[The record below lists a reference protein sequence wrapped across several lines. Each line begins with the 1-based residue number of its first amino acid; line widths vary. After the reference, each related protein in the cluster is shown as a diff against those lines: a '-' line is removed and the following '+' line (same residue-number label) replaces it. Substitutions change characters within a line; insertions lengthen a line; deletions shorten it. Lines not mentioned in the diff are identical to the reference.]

1 MTRPRAFVFLALLIS
16 VLPASAAP
24 IADGPYVVPA
34 ADGGWV
40 ARWVEGDDS
49 APKAREQRLSK
60 TASLKGRVLTIPAVS
75 PVPAFKVTL
84 RNPETGPRTNS
95 PDEVGLPAGS
105 PLFVVADTH
114 GEFAILVELLRKQGV
129 IDAQLKWSFGSG
141 HLAVLG
147 DAFDRGPNQ
156 TEILW
161 MLYELEHQAKAKGG
175 GLHFVLGNHE
185 TLALLGARQY
195 LNPKYRASAQALGVP
210 NYALLWDERTLLGR
224 WLRTKSSVQKIG
236 GYLCLHGGLS
246 AEIVNRGYT
255 LTKINQSVRDLLTYT
270 PAYSGPNDRYAPDDL
285 RIMANKHPAATQADR
300 DMALFLVMHPLGPLW
315 YRGYFPQ
322 GTRESGFPNA
332 TDEDVS
338 RVLAHFDARAI
349 FVGHTM
355 VPTVTPLYDGRVI
368 AVQVYPRRDDAGNAH
383 MEGMLV
389 KDGVFYRARIE
400 GGVEALPH
408 GYSAP

>member
-1 MTRPRAFVFLALLIS
+1 MTRLRSLVFLALLVS
-16 VLPASAAP
+16 AHAFAAP
-24 IADGPYVVPA
+24 ISDGPYVMPA

-60 TASLKGRVLTIPAVS
+60 KASLDGRVVTIPAVGK
-75 PVPAFKVTL
+75 VPAFKVTL
-84 RNPETGPRTNS
+84 RNSETGPRANS
-95 PDEVGLPAGS
+95 PDEVTLPTS
-105 PLFVVADTH
+105 KPLFVVADTH
-114 GEFAILVELLRKQGV
+114 GEFEILVELLQKHGV
-129 IDAQLKWSFGSG
+129 INRALQWSFGG
-141 HLAVLG
+141 GRLAVLG
-147 DAFDRGPNQ
+147 DVFDRGPNH

-161 MLYELEHQAKAKGG
+161 LLYELEAQARANGG

-210 NYALLWDERTLLGR
+210 AYALLWDEHTLLGR
-224 WLRTKSSVQKIG
+224 WLRTKPSVQKIG

-255 LTKINQSVRDLLTYT
+255 LAVMNKSVRDMLTYT
-270 PAYSGPNDRYAPDDL
+270 PAYLGSNDRYAPDDL
-285 RIMANKHPAATQADR
+285 RVLANNPAATQADR
-300 DMALFLVMHPLGPLW
+300 DAAVFLVMHPLGPLW

-322 GTRESGFPNA
+322 ATRESGFPRA

-338 RVLAHFDARAI
+338 QVLRHFDARAI

-355 VPTVTPLYDGRVI
+355 VPTVTPLYDGKVI
-368 AVQVYPRRDDAGNAH
+368 AVQVYPRRDDAGTAH
-383 MEGMLV
+383 MEALLV
-389 KDGVFYRARIE
+389 KEGVLYRARID
-400 GGVEALPH
+400 GGVEELPQ

>member
-1 MTRPRAFVFLALLIS
+1 MTRLRSLVLLALLVS
-16 VLPASAAP
+16 VRVLAAP
-24 IADGPYVVPA
+24 IADGPYVMPA

-40 ARWVEGDDS
+40 ARWAFGDDS

-60 TASLKGRVLTIPAVS
+60 KSSVSGRVLTIPAVGH
-75 PVPAFKVTL
+75 VPAFKVTL
-84 RNPETGPRTNS
+84 RNPETGPRAIS
-95 PDEVGLPAGS
+95 PDEITLPEGS

-114 GEFAILVELLRKQGV
+114 GEFEILVELLQKHGV
-129 IDAQLKWSFGSG
+129 INRALQWSFGSG
-141 HLAVLG
+141 HMAVLG
-147 DAFDRGPNQ
+147 DVFDRGPNQ

-161 MLYELEHQAKAKGG
+161 LLYELERQASAAGG

-210 NYALLWDERTLLGR
+210 VYALLWDEHTLLGR
-224 WLRTKSSVQKIG
+224 WLRTKPSVQKIG

-255 LTKINQSVRDLLTYT
+255 LAAMNQSVRDMLTYT
-270 PAYSGPNDRYAPDDL
+270 PAYTGPNDRYAPDDL
-285 RIMANKHPAATQADR
+285 RVLANNPAATQADR
-300 DMALFLVMHPLGPLW
+300 DTAVFLVMHPLGPLW

-322 GTRESGFPNA
+322 AARESGFPGA

-338 RVLAHFDARAI
+338 RVLQHFGARAI

-368 AVQVYPRRDDAGNAH
+368 AVQVYPRRDDAGSAH
-383 MEGMLV
+383 MEALLV
-389 KDGVFYRARIE
+389 KKGVFFRARID
-400 GGVEALPH
+400 GGVEELLH
-408 GYSAP
+408 

>member
-1 MTRPRAFVFLALLIS
+1 MTRLRSLVLLALLVS
-16 VLPASAAP
+16 VRVLAAP
-24 IADGPYVVPA
+24 IADGPYVMPA

-40 ARWVEGDDS
+40 ARWAFGDDS

-60 TASLKGRVLTIPAVS
+60 KSSVSGRVLTIPAVGH
-75 PVPAFKVTL
+75 VPAFKVTL
-84 RNPETGPRTNS
+84 RNPETGPRAIS
-95 PDEVGLPAGS
+95 PDEITLPEGS

-114 GEFAILVELLRKQGV
+114 GEFEILVELLQKHGV
-129 IDAQLKWSFGSG
+129 INRALQWSFGSG
-141 HLAVLG
+141 HMAVLG
-147 DAFDRGPNQ
+147 DVFDRGPNQ

-161 MLYELEHQAKAKGG
+161 LLYELERQASAAGG

-210 NYALLWDERTLLGR
+210 VYAMLWDEHTLLGR
-224 WLRTKSSVQKIG
+224 WLRTKPSVQKIG

-255 LTKINQSVRDLLTYT
+255 LAAMNQSVRDMLTYT
-270 PAYSGPNDRYAPDDL
+270 PAYTGPNDRYAPDDL
-285 RIMANKHPAATQADR
+285 RVLANNPAATQADR
-300 DMALFLVMHPLGPLW
+300 
-315 YRGYFPQ
+315 GYFPQ
-322 GTRESGFPNA
+322 AARESGFPGA

-338 RVLAHFDARAI
+338 RVLQHFGARAI

-368 AVQVYPRRDDAGNAH
+368 AVQVYPRRDDAGSAH
-383 MEGMLV
+383 MEALLV
-389 KDGVFYRARIE
+389 KKGVFFRARID
-400 GGVEALPH
+400 GGVEELLH
-408 GYSAP
+408 

>member
-1 MTRPRAFVFLALLIS
+1 MDRLRSLVFLVLLVSARAF
-16 VLPASAAP
+16 AAP
-24 IADGPYVVPA
+24 ISDGPYVMPA
-34 ADGGWV
+34 TDGGWV

-60 TASLKGRVLTIPAVS
+60 KALLGGRVLTIPAVGK
-75 PVPAFKVTL
+75 VPAFKVTL
-84 RNPETGPRTNS
+84 RNPETGPRANS
-95 PDEVGLPAGS
+95 PDEVTLPDGK

-114 GEFAILVELLRKQGV
+114 GEFEILVELLQKHGV
-129 IDAQLKWSFGSG
+129 INRALQWSFGSG

-147 DAFDRGPNQ
+147 DVFDRGPNH
-156 TEILW
+156 TEIFWL
-161 MLYELEHQAKAKGG
+161 LYELEAQARAKGG

-210 NYALLWDERTLLGR
+210 AYALLWDEHTLLGR
-224 WLRTKSSVQKIG
+224 WLRTKPSVQKIG

-246 AEIVNRGYT
+246 AEIVNRAYT
-255 LTKINQSVRDLLTYT
+255 LAVMNQSVRDMLTYT
-270 PAYSGPNDRYAPDDL
+270 PAYIGTNDRYAPDDL
-285 RIMANKHPAATQADR
+285 RVLANNPTATQADR
-300 DMALFLVMHPLGPLW
+300 DAAVFLVMHPLGPLW

-322 GTRESGFPNA
+322 SARESGFPSA

-338 RVLAHFDARAI
+338 RVLRHFNARAI

-355 VPTVTPLYDGRVI
+355 VPTVTPLYDGKVV
-368 AVQVYPRRDDAGNAH
+368 AVQVYPRRDDAGTAH
-383 MEGMLV
+383 MEALLV
-389 KDGVFYRARIE
+389 KEGLLYRARID
-400 GGVEALPH
+400 GGVEELPH

>member
-1 MTRPRAFVFLALLIS
+1 MTRLRSLVLLALLVS
-16 VLPASAAP
+16 VRVLAAP
-24 IADGPYVVPA
+24 IADGPYVMPA

-40 ARWVEGDDS
+40 ARWAFGDDS

-60 TASLKGRVLTIPAVS
+60 KSSVSGRVLTIPAVGH
-75 PVPAFKVTL
+75 VPAFKVTL
-84 RNPETGPRTNS
+84 RNPETGPRAIS
-95 PDEVGLPAGS
+95 PDEITLPEGS

-114 GEFAILVELLRKQGV
+114 GEFEILVELLQKHGV
-129 IDAQLKWSFGSG
+129 INRALQWSFGSG
-141 HLAVLG
+141 HMAVLG
-147 DAFDRGPNQ
+147 DVFDRGPNQ

-161 MLYELEHQAKAKGG
+161 LLYELERQASAAGG

-210 NYALLWDERTLLGR
+210 VYALLWDEHTLLGR
-224 WLRTKSSVQKIG
+224 WLRTKPSVQKIG

-255 LTKINQSVRDLLTYT
+255 LAAMNQSVRDMLTYT
-270 PAYSGPNDRYAPDDL
+270 PAYTGPNDRYAPDDL
-285 RIMANKHPAATQADR
+285 RVLANNPAATQADR
-300 DMALFLVMHPLGPLW
+300 DTAVFLVMHPLGPLW

-322 GTRESGFPNA
+322 AARESGFPGA

-338 RVLAHFDARAI
+338 RVLQHFGARAI

-355 VPTVTPLYDGRVI
+355 VPTVTPLYDGKVI
-368 AVQVYPRRDDAGNAH
+368 AVQVYPRRDDAGKAH
-383 MEGMLV
+383 MEALLV
-389 KDGVFYRARIE
+389 KEGVLYRARID
-400 GGVEALPH
+400 GGVEELPH